1 MAKDL
6 PVDILVSKGRYWLLL
21 DGTGSLYCG
30 TSWYLVILGR
40 NRAVLVAS
48 VICFQKIYGLHGVNH
63 QIIQYSEREKWWG
76 TDKQTDRQ
84 TFQSMTRSLLWKGS
98 INKVR
103 QYNHAQIEWLVQN
116 LCDVFVVCHFS
127 LKIFHFETIILS
139 IVFLLSPRFWQK
151 SAPPVLVSLLGT
163 IPLRRNTQSSDIS
176 LKNGG
181 GPIFLALVKT
191 RSF

>member
-1 MAKDL
+1 M
-6 PVDILVSKGRYWLLL
+6 GRYWLVLG
-21 DGTGSLYCG
+21 GTGSVEGG
-30 TSWYLVILGR
+30 TGWYLVILGQ

-48 VICFQKIYGLHGVNH
+48 VMCFQKRYDLHGVNH
-63 QIIQYSEREKWWG
+63 QIIQYSEKEKWWR
-76 TDKQTDRQ
+76 TDKRTERQ
-84 TFQSMTRSLLWKGS
+84 NILSETRPLLWKGS
-98 INKVR
+98 SKK
-103 QYNHAQIEWLVQN
+103 WSSTTMLKKSG
-116 LCDVFVVCHFS
+116 LCKTCVMFLFFCHFS

-139 IVFLLSPRFWQK
+139 FVFLLSPRFWQK